1 MSKVVQSK
9 TCPTCGAPH
18 PSGTVQ
24 QYQIPEVPVLDEKMA
39 REFNESIQNLK
50 NAVDNI
56 KIPKV
61 ELPEGLGDFCTRFPD
76 LCDQVGSLEGRI
88 NHISEIMD
96 SHPKPLKAS
105 LEPIWENCE
114 ECSGLWKKWKAE
126 IGESAATEAVNKY
139 KEEQEKSNLEAKQKA
154 KEEETKGEDKEKSER
169 PEFPWMK

>member
-1 MSKVVQSK
+1 MKVIQSKV
-9 TCPTCGAPH
+9 CPTCGAPH

-39 REFNESIQNLK
+39 KEFNESIQNLK

-96 SHPKPLKAS
+96 SHPKPLKTS
-105 LEPIWENCE
+105 LEPIWNGCP
-114 ECSGLWKKWKAE
+114 ECAELWNHWKKE
-126 IGESAATEAVNKY
+126 IGEEAATKAVEDYKKKQEA
-139 KEEQEKSNLEAKQKA
+139 EAKVASEAKA
-154 KEEETKGEDKEKSER
+154 KEGEKKEEAPK
-169 PEFPWMK
+169 PEFPWMT